1 MFRFLCGLI
10 FGLFMGVAA
19 GWWMAPRPEPAELAQ
34 WREELA
40 TSSEAIRQ
48 AFQEKLELLHLTA
61 TNIQEELARRG
72 QVVRRAAVD
81 FGHTVADAATDAR
94 IVAAIKAR
102 YIADPRLSALRISVQ
117 CTSGRGF
124 LSGTVD
130 SAEDIGRAVLL
141 AMEADPAVREVTA
154 DLKVAPPGR

>member
-10 FGLFMGVAA
+10 FGLVLGVAA
-19 GWWMAPRPEPAELAQ
+19 GWWFATRPQPADLAQ
-34 WREELA
+34 WKEELA
-40 TSSEAIRQ
+40 TSSEALRQ

-61 TNIQEELARRG
+61 TNIQQELARRG
-72 QVVRRAAVD
+72 RIVRRAAVD
-81 FGHTVADAATDAR
+81 FGHTVADATTDAR

-102 YIADPRLSALRISVQ
+102 YIADPRLSALRISVR
-117 CTSGRGF
+117 CTSGQVF

-154 DLKVAPPGR
+154 DLKVSPPGR